1 MMRLVVFSDS
11 HGDVA
16 SLQMAIEKEHSADA
30 FIFLGDGLNDFE
42 YCRRRIYDKICVAVK
57 GNCDS
62 FFLDY
67 PKSETVKLGGKT
79 VYCTHGDLE
88 KVKFGPEMIKG
99 KAEASGFDIVLFG
112 HTHKAMYEYNNGIHY
127 LNPGSVRENSYGIID
142 IEENGIMCFH
152 KKIVSAY

>member
-16 SLQMAIEKEHSADA
+16 SLRMAIENEHSCDA
-30 FIFLGDGLNDFE
+30 IIFLGDGLNDFE
-42 YCRRRIYDKICVAVK
+42 YCKKHIYDKIMIAVK

-62 FFLDY
+62 YFLDY
-67 PKSETVKLGGKT
+67 PKSQTLPLGGKT

-88 KVKFGPEMIKG
+88 KVKFGPEMLRG

-112 HTHKAMYEYNNGIHY
+112 HTHKAIYEYCNGIHY

-152 KKIVSAY
+152 KKIVSSY

>member
-1 MMRLVVFSDS
+1 MRLVVFSDS

-16 SLQMAIEKEHSADA
+16 SLKMAIEKECSADA
-30 FIFLGDGLNDFE
+30 VIFLGDGLNDFTF
-42 YCRRRIYDKICVAVK
+42 CKALLRDKITVAVK

-62 FFLDY
+62 YFLDF
-67 PKSETVKLGGKT
+67 PKSETVRLGGKT

-88 KVKFGPEMIKG
+88 KIKFGTEMLKG

-112 HTHKAMYEYNNGIHY
+112 HTHKAVYEYVNGIHY

-142 IEENGIMCFH
+142 IEDNGIMCFH
-152 KKIVSAY
+152 KKIVS